1 MAYRRDRVA
10 TTDRARDALRDLIE
24 QHGPILLYLS
34 ESSTGDHSPHW
45 LLIRDFRAREGDA
58 LLGRLAWHTEF
69 WVSAEHY
76 ATYARKHVT
85 VDVQD
90 DTAPADPPAPGRGVR
105 FRLRTRQLSAA
116 EVAALE
122 TTPRT
127 GNGSRRK
134 K

>member
-1 MAYRRDRVA
+1 MAYRSDRVA
-10 TTDRARDALRDLIE
+10 VTDRARNALRDLIE

-34 ESSTGDHSPHW
+34 ENSTDDHSPHW
-45 LLIRDFRAREGDA
+45 LPIRDFRAREGDV

-69 WVSAEHY
+69 WMSADHY
-76 ATYARKHVT
+76 TAYEREHVT

-90 DTAPADPPAPGRGVR
+90 DSDPADPPAPVQGAC

-116 EVAALE
+116 EAAALDAAA
-122 TTPRT
+122 RT